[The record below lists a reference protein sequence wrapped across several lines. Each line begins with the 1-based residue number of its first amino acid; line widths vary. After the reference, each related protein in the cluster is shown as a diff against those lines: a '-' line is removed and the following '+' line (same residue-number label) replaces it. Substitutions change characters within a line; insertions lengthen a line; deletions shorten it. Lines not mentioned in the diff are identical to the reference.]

1 MSRRLLRACCTA
13 LVIAVSAGL
22 SMPSPVLADESKTD
36 SSSEKASAPEASTH
50 EASTP
55 EAGRAITED
64 GSIVVAD
71 GSGSIPERIARRI
84 RITGVPNRVDQI
96 PGSADHLDFRALEN
110 QNQGFDDIHRIL
122 FRLPG
127 INITEEDGYGLRPNI
142 GMRGTGTERSASITV
157 MEDGILAAPA
167 PYSAPSAYYFPI
179 AGRMEGVEVRKGS
192 SQIKFG
198 PRTNGGALNLLS
210 TSVPDDLRFRLRIAG
225 GEDRTRKLHAS
236 YGDARGLGA
245 GAGTLAWLFETYQIE
260 SAGFKELPDGDNT
273 GFDLA
278 DYMGKLQYRTPASAR
293 FPQEF
298 TIKAG
303 RTDETS
309 HVTYLGLTEA
319 DFAAN
324 PYSRYAASQEDEMT
338 TDHEQYSFRHFFQAS
353 ENLDFTS
360 TVYRNDFSRNW
371 YKLDKVGGASIATI
385 LNDPEANADALAI
398 VKGGA
403 SGDDAL
409 AVKANNRTYYS
420 HGVEVI
426 TGYGLRAG
434 RSWHDL
440 EFGIR
445 LHEDEEDRFQHSD
458 LYRMEED
465 GSMVLTTAGTP
476 GAAGGGDNR
485 VNSARALALFAQDR
499 IVAGDFTIIPGIRFE
514 TIDTKREQ
522 YGANDAGRTQAATTS
537 RATTR
542 AVVPGAGVSYQWNRA
557 VSTFGGVHKGFAPPG
572 PGMSNDTEAETSVN
586 YELGSRYERSDLR
599 ARAVG
604 FYNRYENLLGKDTF
618 SSGGTG
624 SGDLFNAGKVNTY
637 GFETNFAIDA
647 GRRLAW
653 PVGVP
658 VSFAYTYTIAEF
670 QSSFD
675 SDFGPWGA
683 VESGDRLP
691 YIPEH
696 QYSVGL
702 GLERSR
708 WRAEVFGNYMS
719 EMRTEAGQGAIPD
732 DEKTDARIIL
742 DVTGELSLADNV
754 RGFLSINNVFD
765 ETYNTARRPAGLRPG
780 LPRRF
785 IGGVKFGL

>member
-1 MSRRLLRACCTA
+1 MSRRLLCTCCTA
-13 LVIAVSAGL
+13 LVFAASVGL
-22 SMPSPVLADESKTD
+22 FPPSPLFADD
-36 SSSEKASAPEASTH
+36 
-50 EASTP
+50 STP
-55 EAGRAITED
+55 EKEEAVKAAATKSKEEEVV
-64 GSIVVAD
+64 VVAD
-71 GSGSIPERIARRI
+71 GTGSIPERIARRI
-84 RITGVPNRVDQI
+84 RVTGAPNRVDQI
-96 PGSADHLDFRALEN
+96 PGSADHLDFRALQN

-167 PYSAPSAYYFPI
+167 PYSAPSAYYFPV

-225 GEDRTRKLHAS
+225 GEDRMRKLHAS
-236 YGDARGLGA
+236 YGDARLLGN
-245 GAGTLAWLFETYQIE
+245 GAGTLGWLFETYQIE
-260 SAGFKELPDGDNT
+260 NQGFKELPNGDNT

-278 DYMGKLQYRTPASAR
+278 DYMGKLQYRTPAGAR
-293 FPQEF
+293 FQQEF
-298 TIKAG
+298 TVKAG

-309 HVTYLGLTEA
+309 HETYLGLTEA
-319 DFAAN
+319 DFESN
-324 PYSRYAASQEDEMT
+324 PYARYAGSQEDDMT
-338 TDHEQYSFRHFFQAS
+338 TDHEQYSFRHFIQAS

-360 TVYRNDFSRNW
+360 TVYRNNFSRNW
-371 YKLDKVGGASIATI
+371 YKLDKVNGTSIAHV
-385 LNDPEANADALAI
+385 LSDLDGNAEALAI

-403 SGDDAL
+403 SVDDAL

-420 HGVEVI
+420 QGVELI
-426 TGYGLRAG
+426 AGYGLPAG
-434 RSWHDL
+434 RTWHDL
-440 EFGIR
+440 ELGMR

-458 LYRMEED
+458 LFRMEED

-476 GAAGGGDNR
+476 GAAGGGNNR
-485 VNSARALALFAQDR
+485 VNAAQAFALFAQDR
-499 IVAGDFTIIPGIRFE
+499 IVAGRFTVIPGIRLE
-514 TIDTKREQ
+514 TIDTKRDQ
-522 YGANDAGRTQAATTS
+522 YGADDAGRALEATTT

-557 VSTFGGVHKGFAPPG
+557 LSTFGGVHKGFAPPG
-572 PGMSNDTEAETSVN
+572 PGMSNDTKAETSVN
-586 YELGSRYERSDLR
+586 YELGSRYEHRDLS

-624 SGDLFNAGKVNTY
+624 NGDLFNAGKVNAY
-637 GFETNFAIDA
+637 GFESSFAIDA
-647 GRRLAW
+647 GRRLSW
-653 PVGVP
+653 PFAVP
-658 VSFAYTYTIAEF
+658 VSFAYTYTVAEF

-675 SDFGPWGA
+675 SDFDPWGA
-683 VESGDRLP
+683 VVAGDRLP
-691 YIPEH
+691 YIPVH
-696 QYSVGL
+696 QLSAGL

-708 WRAEVFGNYMS
+708 WRAEVFANYMS
-719 EMRTEAGQGAIPD
+719 EMRTEAGQGTIPAD
-732 DEKTDARIIL
+732 QRTDARIIL

-754 RGFLSINNVFD
+754 RGFLSINNITD
-765 ETYNTARRPAGLRPG
+765 ETYNTSRRPAGLRPG

-785 IGGVKFGL
+785 VTGVKFGL